1 MSTRG
6 RPGWLESLID
16 FWNEFKRSK
25 TGMTGL
31 GLIIIFAIIAIA
43 FPLVGNEQDIAHWFD
58 QEYWSIEK
66 MTPELSPPAWINMF
80 AASKYPETTDLP
92 ITSTVVLRIENLS
105 KNTTLALELIKIL
118 QPDTY
123 EKISQA
129 IKRLDQLV
137 EQGRITKEQRD
148 KIVDNMLKQIREAL
162 ASTYGDSMI
171 VKAYVIKIAYSADLP
186 PVDLALRGTEGPT
199 PPQLKS
205 AGIVFLLV
213 RPDQVVVPLASV
225 DREAVEEMSAVISA
239 GGCMEFTPQCS
250 VFLSFSNYMPLTGDK
265 AMETLSFYSISP
277 LTGLNASR
285 IWVFR
290 LTQLQSALVTGGKIS
305 VMENILGPFL
315 QQLNETVNPESP
327 PRIDKAI
334 FLQVQK
340 GMLKGGAP
348 ALKGEYQLIVVTY
361 ASYNET
367 LDNLD
372 VPITIDRARLMGVY
386 GMLGT
391 DSRGRDLWQGLL
403 YGVQWALII
412 GLLTSV
418 LSTLI
423 GVIYGVISGYYGGV
437 VDAVMNR
444 FAQIVYSLPVLP
456 LLILLSYYI
465 GKSIWIIVLLLVAFG
480 WVGLVFTVRSMAL
493 QLRESLYVEAA
504 RALGAT
510 DRRIILRYIFPQVL
524 PYTFASIALGVPG
537 AILAEAGLSFLG
549 LGDPSI
555 VTWGK
560 LLHDAQQ
567 ANAVLN
573 NAWWWV
579 VPPGLAIALVGMS
592 FVFLGYTLDAIL
604 NPKLRR

>member
-1 MSTRG
+1 MSPKG
-6 RPGWLESLID
+6 RPGWLESFLD

-31 GLIIIFAIIAIA
+31 FLIILFTIIAVA
-43 FPLVGNEQDIAHWFD
+43 FPIIGNEQDIQHWFD

-66 MTPELSPPAWINMF
+66 MTPELAPPAWVNLF
-80 AASKYPETTDLP
+80 TAKKYPETTDLP
-92 ITSTVVLRIENLS
+92 IRSVTVLRITNLS
-105 KNTTLALELIKIL
+105 KNNTLALELIKIL

-123 EKISQA
+123 QRISQT
-129 IKRLDQLV
+129 IKRLDELV
-137 EQGRITKEQRD
+137 KQGRLTKEQRD
-148 KIVDNMLKQIREAL
+148 QFVDRLLKQIREAL
-162 ASTYGDSMI
+162 ASTYGDSMV
-171 VKAYVIKIAYSADLP
+171 VKAYVVTIQYSADLP
-186 PVDLALRGTEGPT
+186 PVDLAMRGTEGPT
-199 PPQLKS
+199 PPQLKT
-205 AGIVFLLV
+205 AGIVFALL
-213 RPDQVVVPLASV
+213 RPDGAIVPLATV
-225 DREAVEEMSAVISA
+225 GRDAIEQMVGIVNA
-239 GGCMEFTPQCS
+239 GGCTALTPECA
-250 VFLSFSNYMPLTGDK
+250 VLLNFANYMPLTGDK
-265 AMETLSFYSISP
+265 AMETLSFYSIPP
-277 LTGLNASR
+277 LSNLNGTR

-305 VMENILGPFL
+305 AMQNILEPFL
-315 QQLNETVNPESP
+315 TRLNKTINPESP

-334 FLQVQK
+334 FLKVEP
-340 GMLKGGAP
+340 GMLEGGAP
-348 ALKGEYQLIVVTY
+348 ALKGQYKLVILTY

-367 LDNLD
+367 LSKLD
-372 VPITIDRARLMGVY
+372 VPLTVDKAKVMGVY
-386 GMLGT
+386 GLLGT

-412 GLLTSV
+412 GLLTSI

-423 GVIYGVISGYYGGV
+423 GVVYGVISGYYGGV

-510 DRRIILRYIFPQVL
+510 DRRIILKYIFPQVL

-549 LGDPSI
+549 LGDPSV

-604 NPKLRR
+604 NPRLRR